1 MRKEEDCRWRC
12 RRWRWRCRRWRWRCR
27 RWRQK
32 NIIQQLE
39 ESQQQMWVH

>member
-12 RRWRWRCRRWRWRCR
+12 RWRCRRW

>member
-12 RRWRWRCRRWRWRCR
+12 RRWRWR
-27 RWRQK
+27 QK

-39 ESQQQMWVH
+39 VSQQKMWVH